1 MMDKKIQAYYIS
13 VRVFCAN
20 RLEEKFV
27 FSIGTCIL

>member
-13 VRVFCAN
+13 VRVFCAK

-27 FSIGTCIL
+27 FSIGIL